1 MDGNPQTSTN
11 LKKDI
16 NVKINIIDMST
27 EFKSHYIF
35 IYDFIFFFF
44 LISLNLRRHKTY
56 IEKIYILKT

>member
-44 LISLNLRRHKTY
+44 LISLNLHRHKTY